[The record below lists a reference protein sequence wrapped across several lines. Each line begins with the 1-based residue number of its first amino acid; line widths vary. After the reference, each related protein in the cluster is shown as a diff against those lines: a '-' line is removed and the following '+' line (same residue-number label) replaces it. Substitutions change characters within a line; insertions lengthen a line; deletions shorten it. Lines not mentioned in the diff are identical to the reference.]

1 MCVWAVRNCFSG
13 LWSIKIGYHL
23 NQFTF
28 ICLVPR
34 PSLTVSNS
42 SVYCW
47 NSPNRSLNQS
57 LRTYFTAIKT
67 NGTCCCCFVFQSP
80 ERKRPKQTSQ
90 PRCIA
95 TFTNRDAMH
104 LSRYLCWLD
113 LCVKW
118 SWSPHSVLIWVSES
132 TDPMQLRH
140 TDTPSV
146 IICSTSLLGKGWR
159 DCQVIDSSR
168 RVIQQLSEGVGAS
181 IDTVEGGK
189 GIGRNIKKNNRLFGG
204 KLRLELLLCS

>member
-67 NGTCCCCFVFQSP
+67 NGTCCCGFVFQSP
-80 ERKRPKQTSQ
+80 REKTAEAELATSLHCDIHE
-90 PRCIA
+90 PGC
-95 TFTNRDAMH
+95 DAPVTLFM
-104 LSRYLCWLD
+104 LTWLVCEVELKPSFRSD
-113 LCVKW
+113 L
-118 SWSPHSVLIWVSES
+118 SES

-159 DCQVIDSSR
+159 DCQVID
-168 RVIQQLSEGVGAS
+168 
-181 IDTVEGGK
+181 
-189 GIGRNIKKNNRLFGG
+189 F
-204 KLRLELLLCS
+204 